1 MGPLMYIFF
10 GTVRE
15 ISVGPN
21 SVLALMINSYVSEG
35 GVAYAVILAFL
46 TGIIQLIIGLLNL
59 GKISLTC
66 PNPCPTSNICCCLFY
81 FDFRLPDNPFTRFL
95 SRTNRSSL
103 ISTFGFFCVCYLG
116 CSISTEKKK
125 NLNSS

>member
-59 GKISLTC
+59 GKKSPLFPVIK
-66 PNPCPTSNICCCLFY
+66 CLCY
-81 FDFRLPDNPFTRFL
+81 TV
-95 SRTNRSSL
+95 
-103 ISTFGFFCVCYLG
+103 CVLF
-116 CSISTEKKK
+116 
-125 NLNSS
+125 